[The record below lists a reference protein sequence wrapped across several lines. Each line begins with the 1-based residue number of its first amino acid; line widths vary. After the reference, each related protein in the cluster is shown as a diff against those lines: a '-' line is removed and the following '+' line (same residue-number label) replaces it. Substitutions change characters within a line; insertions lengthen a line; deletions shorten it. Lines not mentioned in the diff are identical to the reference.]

1 MYLFFIPPLLGAFI
15 GYLTNVVAVKLLF
28 HPKKPIRIL
37 GFRIQGLIPAKS
49 EEFAHRIID
58 VFEEYVGREEFRELI
73 EEAIEKTIRE
83 SRLFRILSNSAVIA
97 ILERYGVVDR
107 ISDQIEDLL
116 SKTQVMASKV
126 IVENIDFRKFLERK
140 IAEFSE
146 EEAEYVFKKLA
157 KNEMRFIEISGAIL
171 GFLIGLVQSIFFI
184 IAH

>member
-1 MYLFFIPPLLGAFI
+1 M
-15 GYLTNVVAVKLLF
+15 
-28 HPKKPIRIL
+28 
-37 GFRIQGLIPAKS
+37 
-49 EEFAHRIID
+49 
-58 VFEEYVGREEFRELI
+58 
-73 EEAIEKTIRE
+73 
-83 SRLFRILSNSAVIA
+83 
-97 ILERYGVVDR
+97 VDR